1 MAVTVF
7 SQAGMGHLCH
17 SHSRCQVISVSST
30 DIKMKLLQVLK
41 KNKLIDKK
49 GPKRLSVL
57 PGCQLHFNVQTQE
70 KHRGG

>member
-41 KNKLIDKK
+41 KK
-49 GPKRLSVL
+49 
-57 PGCQLHFNVQTQE
+57 
-70 KHRGG
+70 